1 MLREVLLRAIP
12 DGLRD
17 TYPFRVPTIA
27 SLKRL
32 RFTSRVVFLSA
43 NTGAEKRHC
52 WKAIALSSG
61 LAFEGGSRNFRV
73 SPRPAFG
80 GQSQEVLI
88 EGLADAIF
96 LRAESFYNVVSYLEG
111 LDDPRAFA
119 PDGGASLHTRSH
131 GESFMTLFIERFAGG
146 GLDLI
151 DEPEAALSAAR
162 QLALLV
168 RMHDL
173 LEASA
178 ETQFI
183 VATHSPIVEVPYK
196 QTDAYA
202 STRRFLDNPER
213 RVLVAVVV
221 TQAGIDFSSCRLEI
235 GDGLEA
241 VSAIVALIVLHLIDK

>member
-1 MLREVLLRAIP
+1 
-12 DGLRD
+12 
-17 TYPFRVPTIA
+17 
-27 SLKRL
+27 
-32 RFTSRVVFLSA
+32 
-43 NTGAEKRHC
+43 
-52 WKAIALSSG
+52 
-61 LAFEGGSRNFRV
+61 
-73 SPRPAFG
+73 
-80 GQSQEVLI
+80 VLI
-88 EGLADAIF
+88 EGLADAFF

-111 LDDPRAFA
+111 LDDPRAFT
-119 PDGGASLHTRSH
+119 PYGGASLHTRSH
-131 GESFMTLFIERFAGG
+131 GESFMTLLIERFAGG

-151 DEPEAALSAAR
+151 GEPEAVLSAAR

-183 VATHSPIVEVPYK
+183 VATHCPIVLAFPGAHIFWFDQPPIVETPYK
-196 QTDAYA
+196 KTDAYA
-202 STRRFLDNPER
+202 STRRFLDTPER

>member
-1 MLREVLLRAIP
+1 M
-12 DGLRD
+12 
-17 TYPFRVPTIA
+17 
-27 SLKRL
+27 
-32 RFTSRVVFLSA
+32 
-43 NTGAEKRHC
+43 
-52 WKAIALSSG
+52 IALSSG
-61 LAFEGGSRNFRV
+61 RAFEGGSRNFRV

-119 PDGGASLHTRSH
+119 PYGGASLHTRSH
-131 GESFMTLFIERFAGG
+131 GESFMTLLIERFAGG

-151 DEPEAALSAAR
+151 GEPEAVLSAAR

-178 ETQFI
+178 ETQFV

-196 QTDAYA
+196 KTDA
-202 STRRFLDNPER
+202 
-213 RVLVAVVV
+213 
-221 TQAGIDFSSCRLEI
+221 
-235 GDGLEA
+235 
-241 VSAIVALIVLHLIDK
+241 

>member
-32 RFTSRVVFLSA
+32 RFTSRVIFFVGENGSGKATLLESDRALVGPRVRGRLTEFSRFAATGVRWPVAGSA
-43 NTGAEKRHC
+43 DRRTRGC
-52 WKAIALSSG
+52 DL
-61 LAFEGGSRNFRV
+61 
-73 SPRPAFG
+73 
-80 GQSQEVLI
+80 
-88 EGLADAIF
+88 

-111 LDDPRAFA
+111 LDDPCAFA

-131 GESFMTLFIERFAGG
+131 GESFMTLPIERFAGG

-151 DEPEAALSAAR
+151 GEPQAVLSAAR

-196 QTDAYA
+196 KTDAYA
-202 STRRFLDNPER
+202 STRRFLDTPER